1 LDAFFELT
9 QSFFLSGGGALAGF
23 YLDHRETK
31 DLDLFALPE
40 VAIDEGVRALRSAA
54 AAIGATAESVQ
65 EYPDFRR
72 FKVSRGVELTLVDLV
87 IDRAPQLVDQKPS
100 FGAVRVDAI
109 EEIAANKVCSLLGRA
124 EIRDLV
130 DLKELVDR
138 GHSLEDLLDRARQK
152 DAGVNPATIAWVL
165 SQLHIGPRSAL
176 PTGFAADA
184 LEAFRSQLVER
195 LTKMALPAE

>member
-1 LDAFFELT
+1 LDAFFDLT

-72 FKVSRGVELTLVDLV
+72 FKVSRGGELTLIDLV
-87 IDRAPQLVDQKPS
+87 IDRAPQLVDQKPT
-100 FGAVRVDAI
+100 FGAIRVDAI

-165 SQLHIGPRSAL
+165 SQLHIGSRSAL

-184 LEAFRSQLVER
+184 LETFRSQLIER